1 MIRQF
6 GVYANTNPRSREAYP
21 FLLCVQH
28 DMLAATQTR
37 TAIPLAPRER
47 RTKISAVLHPE
58 ISIKDKSFVLLTEL
72 LSVLSLE
79 SFGEEVM
86 FAGSARSEIQQ
97 AIDFLFWGY

>member
-37 TAIPLAPRER
+37 SAIPMTPRAR
-47 RTKISAVLHPE
+47 RTKISAVLHPV
-58 ISIKDKSFVLLTEL
+58 ISVKNEPYVLITEL
-72 LSVLSLE
+72 LSVLPIE
-79 SFGEEVM
+79 SFGDEIT
-86 FAGSARSEIQQ
+86 FADDARSEIQQ